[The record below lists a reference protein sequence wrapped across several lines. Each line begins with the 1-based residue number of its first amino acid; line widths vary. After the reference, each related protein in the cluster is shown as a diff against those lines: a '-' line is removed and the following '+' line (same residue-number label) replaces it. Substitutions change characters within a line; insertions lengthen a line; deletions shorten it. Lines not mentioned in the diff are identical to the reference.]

1 MNRLCLIA
9 VCSLMFASSAS
20 ALELETSWFEG
31 ASFLKATHLIEMRQ
45 GSSLS
50 RSAAS
55 LRNGGYQL
63 AGGEDVSMRRWYDTK
78 WVDVGASF
86 MTQLTDNVGFIYGL
100 STGEQAQKYTIAPS
114 LKLGLVA
121 QFQPATNM
129 VVSFRATTLLGGS
142 LNEKSCT
149 ADYGDIGGVQR
160 VNCRLAASTLAPQ
173 ETLNYLLRERPL
185 YRNEVSVN
193 FKWKF

>member
-9 VCSLMFASSAS
+9 ICSLIFASPAS
-20 ALELETSWFEG
+20 ALERETSWFEG
-31 ASFLKATHLIEMRQ
+31 ASFRQATHLIELRQ
-45 GSSLS
+45 GSYLS
-50 RSAAS
+50 RNAAS

-63 AGGEDVSMRRWYDTK
+63 AGGEEVSMRRWYDTQ
-78 WVDVGASF
+78 WVDVGASW
-86 MTQLTDNVGFIYGL
+86 MTQLTDNVGVIYGL

-121 QFQPATNM
+121 QFQPASNM
-129 VVSFRATTLLGGS
+129 VVSFRATTILGGS

-173 ETLNYLLRERPL
+173 ETLNYLVRQRPL
-185 YRNEVSVN
+185 YRNEVSVT